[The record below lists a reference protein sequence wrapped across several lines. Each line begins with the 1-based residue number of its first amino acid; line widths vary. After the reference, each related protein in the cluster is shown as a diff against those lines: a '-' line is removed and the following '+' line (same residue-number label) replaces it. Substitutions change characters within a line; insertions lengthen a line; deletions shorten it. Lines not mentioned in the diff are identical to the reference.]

1 MGKSPTSMGIL
12 AKGCRNGSRLPPGPL
27 TEKAEGTRIIVDV
40 GVRFTFFNLMRD
52 PDHHIAIGFE
62 TFGIDQ
68 YFKHVQTILIF

>member
-40 GVRFTFFNLMRD
+40 GVRFTFLT
-52 PDHHIAIGFE
+52 P
-62 TFGIDQ
+62 
-68 YFKHVQTILIF
+68 